1 MRRAEAVVRQRH
13 HGDPELGSLGRLAEW
28 GSATL
33 PPPTRFYRKGN
44 IMRTLKSKVTG
55 QVVGDTCGLRKDGSV
70 AVLFDD
76 GTIVWYTAGEFAA
89 SFLEV

>member
-1 MRRAEAVVRQRH
+1 
-13 HGDPELGSLGRLAEW
+13 
-28 GSATL
+28 
-33 PPPTRFYRKGN
+33 
-44 IMRTLKSKVTG
+44 MRTLKSKVTG